1 MVGGQPNLQ
10 TCRAWDTNNYNFTR
24 LILFYFIENGEHFL
38 LYLSLN
44 LYHQN
49 VITHHSCKGN
59 FHDQPI

>member
-1 MVGGQPNLQ
+1 MQSLGYKQLLQ
-10 TCRAWDTNNYNFTR
+10 FYLIDF
-24 LILFYFIENGEHFL
+24 ILFYFIENGEHFL

>member
-1 MVGGQPNLQ
+1 MQSLGYKQLLQ
-10 TCRAWDTNNYNFTR
+10 FYLIDF
-24 LILFYFIENGEHFL
+24 ILFYFIENGEHFL

-44 LYHQN
+44 LYHQY